1 MLSLS
6 EIIKL
11 ALLSVRANMLRS
23 VLTLLIIAVGIT
35 ALVGILAAID
45 SFVYSLSD
53 NLSSLGSN
61 SFSIYPKG
69 QALKG
74 NRRGMRQKSG
84 EVITLDQALS
94 FKERANVGG
103 KVSVDVV
110 GVNATTVK
118 YNDEKTNPTIPVTG
132 IDENYMAV
140 NAYTIASGR
149 EFSENEY
156 ITGANKAIIG
166 QDLVKTLFQNKI
178 EKAIG
183 EEILVGNIKYKVVGV
198 LATKGASMN
207 SSGDKIVLVPLL
219 NIGRHYAS
227 SESNHRITVSVFD
240 AMDIDNATS
249 QSIGLFRAIRKL
261 PLSENDDFEIF
272 KSDGLVEIIKENTT
286 NIRLGTIVVG
296 LMTLLGAA
304 IGLMNIMLVS
314 VTERTKEIGI
324 CKALGATRRTILTQF
339 LTEAIV
345 ICQLGGLVGIVFGVL
360 IGFGVSQLMG
370 GTFHVPWL
378 WIFAG
383 IVTCFVV
390 GLVSGIYP
398 AMKAAKLD
406 PIESLRYE

>member
-1 MLSLS
+1 MLSLR
-6 EIIKL
+6 EIINQ
-11 ALLSVRANMLRS
+11 ALISVRANMLRS
-23 VLTLLIIAVGIT
+23 VLTLLIIAIGIT

-74 NRRGMRQKSG
+74 NRRGMHNKAG

-94 FKERANVGG
+94 FKERATMNG
-103 KVSVDVV
+103 KVSIDVA
-110 GVNATTVK
+110 GVQNTTVK
-118 YNDEKTNPTIPVTG
+118 YNEEKTNPTIPVTG

-140 NAYTIASGR
+140 NAYTLADGR

-166 QDLVKTLFQNKI
+166 QDLVKTLFANKAA
-178 EKAIG
+178 KAIG
-183 EEILVGNIKYKVVGV
+183 EEILVGNIKYKVIGV
-198 LATKGASMN
+198 LGSKGSSMN
-207 SSGDKIVLVPLL
+207 SSGDKIVLVPLF
-219 NIGRHYAS
+219 NIRRHYAS

-286 NIRLGTIVVG
+286 NIRLGTIVIG
-296 LMTLLGAA
+296 LITLLGAA

-339 LTEAIV
+339 LAEAIM
-345 ICQLGGLVGIVFGVL
+345 ICQLGGLVGILFGVL
-360 IGFGVSQLMG
+360 IGFGVSKLMG
-370 GTFHVPWL
+370 GAFHVPWI
-378 WIFAG
+378 WIFGG
-383 IVTCFVV
+383 IVTCLIV
-390 GLVSGIYP
+390 GLASGLYP
-398 AMKAAKLD
+398 AMKAANLD

>member
-1 MLSLS
+1 MLSLR
-6 EIIKL
+6 EIIKQ

-53 NLSSLGSN
+53 NLSSLGAN

-69 QALKG
+69 QALKN
-74 NRRGMRQKSG
+74 NRRGMHNKVG
-84 EVITLDQALS
+84 EVITLDQAMN
-94 FKERANVGG
+94 FKERATVNG
-103 KVSVDVV
+103 KVSIEVV
-110 GVNATTVK
+110 GVQSTTVK
-118 YNDEKTNPTIPVTG
+118 YNEEKTNPTIPVTG

-140 NAYTIASGR
+140 NSFTVAEGR

-156 ITGANKAIIG
+156 ITGANKAMIG
-166 QDLVKTLFQNKI
+166 QDLVKTLFQNKA

-198 LATKGASMN
+198 LGSKGSSLN
-207 SSGDKIVLVPLL
+207 SSADKNVLVPLL
-219 NIGRHYAS
+219 NVRRHYAS
-227 SESNHRITVSVFD
+227 GESNHKITVSVFD

-272 KSDGLVEIIKENTT
+272 KSDGLVDMIKENTT
-286 NIRLGTIVVG
+286 NIRLGTIVIG

-324 CKALGATRRTILTQF
+324 CKALGATRRSILTQF
-339 LTEAIV
+339 LAEAIL
-345 ICQLGGLVGIVFGVL
+345 ICQLGGLVGVFFGVL
-360 IGFGVSQLMG
+360 IGFGVSKLMG

-378 WIFAG
+378 WIFGG
-383 IVTCFVV
+383 IVTCFIV
-390 GLVSGIYP
+390 GLVSGLYP

>member
-1 MLSLS
+1 MLSLP
-6 EIIKL
+6 EIIKQ
-11 ALLSVRANMLRS
+11 ALISVRANMLRS

-74 NRRGMRQKSG
+74 NRHGRQSKAG

-94 FKERANVGG
+94 FKERANMNG
-103 KVSVDVV
+103 KVSIDVT
-110 GVNATTVK
+110 GVQNTTVK
-118 YNDEKTNPTIPVTG
+118 YNEEKTNPTIPVTG

-140 NAYTIASGR
+140 NAYSIVEGR

-166 QDLVKTLFQNKI
+166 QDLVKTLFAKKA

-183 EEILVGNIKYKVVGV
+183 EEILVGNIKYKVIGV
-198 LATKGASMN
+198 LGTKGSSMN

-219 NIGRHYAS
+219 NIRRHYAS
-227 SESNHRITVSVFD
+227 AESNHRITVSVFD
-240 AMDIDNATS
+240 ALDIDNATS

-272 KSDGLVEIIKENTT
+272 KSDGLVDLIKENTT
-286 NIRLGTIVVG
+286 NIRLGTVVIG
-296 LMTLLGAA
+296 MITLFGAA

-339 LTEAIV
+339 LAEAII
-345 ICQLGGLVGIVFGVL
+345 ICQLGGLVGIVLGVL

-370 GTFHVPWL
+370 GAFHVPWL
-378 WIFAG
+378 WIFGG
-383 IVTCFVV
+383 IVTCLIV
-390 GLVSGIYP
+390 GLFSGLYP
-398 AMKAAKLD
+398 AMKAANLD
-406 PIESLRYE
+406 PIEALRYE

>member
-1 MLSLS
+1 MLSLR
-6 EIIKL
+6 EIIKQ

-53 NLSSLGSN
+53 NLSSLGAN

-69 QALKG
+69 QALKN
-74 NRRGMRQKSG
+74 NRRGMQSKIG

-94 FKERANVGG
+94 FKERASVNG
-103 KVSVDVV
+103 KVSIEVV
-110 GVNATTVK
+110 GVRSTTVK
-118 YNDEKTNPTIPVTG
+118 YNEEKTNPTIPVTG
-132 IDENYMAV
+132 VDENYMAV
-140 NAYTIASGR
+140 NSFTIAEGR

-156 ITGANKAIIG
+156 ITGTNKAIIG
-166 QDLVKTLFQNKI
+166 QDLVKTLFQNKA

-198 LATKGASMN
+198 LGSKGSSLN
-207 SSGDKIVLVPLL
+207 SSADKNVLVPLL
-219 NIGRHYAS
+219 NVRRHYAS
-227 SESNHRITVSVFD
+227 GESNHKITVSVFD

-272 KSDGLVEIIKENTT
+272 KSDGLVDIIKENTT
-286 NIRLGTIVVG
+286 NIRLGTIVIG

-324 CKALGATRRTILTQF
+324 CKALGATRRSILTQF
-339 LTEAIV
+339 LAEAIL
-345 ICQLGGLVGIVFGVL
+345 ICQLGGLVGVFFGVL
-360 IGFGVSQLMG
+360 IGFGVSKLMG

-378 WIFAG
+378 WIFGG
-383 IVTCFVV
+383 IVTCFIV
-390 GLVSGIYP
+390 GLVSGLYP